1 MPGLYLELG
10 IPWGTRNTRSLFS
23 RSLSSSVGNQMS
35 MQTKNG
41 KCNEGAAPA
50 AQVVGGY
57 LSEAASSKLS
67 QTQTKKASAGRGR
80 GKVLERVRARRASR
94 PAPAAP
100 EGLEVGGASL
110 TSMRHS
116 NWIFLRSWASLA
128 AKSGCKA
135 KRYQLPDLA
144 LKFFL
149 QPSTEQKETGQVQTL

>member
-57 LSEAASSKLS
+57 LSEAASSKLRAKHKL
-67 QTQTKKASAGRGR
+67 KKQ
-80 GKVLERVRARRASR
+80 VRAEEEERCWRGCG
-94 PAPAAP
+94 PG
-100 EGLEVGGASL
+100 E
-110 TSMRHS
+110 
-116 NWIFLRSWASLA
+116 LA
-128 AKSGCKA
+128 A
-135 KRYQLPDLA
+135 QLRLRPRAWKWAGPRL
-144 LKFFL
+144 
-149 QPSTEQKETGQVQTL
+149 PP

>member
-1 MPGLYLELG
+1 M
-10 IPWGTRNTRSLFS
+10 
-23 RSLSSSVGNQMS
+23 
-35 MQTKNG
+35 
-41 KCNEGAAPA
+41 AAPV
-50 AQVVGGY
+50 AQVVGEY
-57 LSEAASSKLS
+57 LSEAASSKLRAKHKL
-67 QTQTKKASAGRGR
+67 KKQVVAEEEERCWRGC
-80 GKVLERVRARRASR
+80 GTGEL
-94 PAPAAP
+94 AAQLRLRP

-135 KRYQLPDLA
+135 KGYQLPDLA